1 MKNNMK
7 IHCNSWETMILSSKS
22 NKIFEE
28 IVKDLNIENKE
39 YICSLYRRVKA
50 IEKVSDNELNFLYD
64 FLISKEFKEKYE
76 EKISAFMWRK
86 DKLEHLK
93 YSNIISSFLTF
104 MNKSKVIF
112 ILDLWADDITLDWKK
127 YLRLNIWKAIK
138 KTYKGAEKR
147 INLDWDNENFE
158 KFSNRKKTD
167 KIDKYKYLE
176 FIDENED
183 YIIWIDLR
191 SRMYLLIEKA
201 TNNIV
206 YKSKE
211 IIFFKKIW
219 NNNYCFVWY
228 WESGLILVLW
238 NNYISI
244 SKETKIHGVWNE
256 LYLIDEKL
264 NTVFKIWGKI
274 NSLWEWKIIKI
285 IWTKII
291 FYNTKNNQI
300 LQYDIRTWNFEIK
313 N

>member
-7 IHCNSWETMILSSKS
+7 IHCNSGETMILSSES

-50 IEKVSDNELNFLYD
+50 IEKVSDDELNFLYN

-76 EKISAFMWRK
+76 EKISTFIGRK

-93 YSNIISSFLTF
+93 YSNIMSSFLTF

-112 ILDLWADDITLDWKK
+112 ILDLGTDDITLGGKK
-127 YLRLNIWKAIK
+127 YIRLNIGKAIK
-138 KTYKGAEKR
+138 KAYKGPEKR
-147 INLDWDNENFE
+147 INLDGDNEIFE
-158 KFSNRKKTD
+158 KFSNKRKTD

-176 FIDENED
+176 FIDENND
-183 YIIWIDLR
+183 YIIGIDLR
-191 SRMYLLIEKA
+191 SGLYLLIEKA

-206 YKSKE
+206 HKSKE
-211 IIFFKKIW
+211 LLFFKKIG
-219 NNNYCFVWY
+219 NNNYCFVGY
-228 WESGLILVLW
+228 GESGLILVLG

-244 SKETKIHGVWNE
+244 SKETKIHGVGNE

-264 NTVFKIWGKI
+264 NTVFKIGGKI
-274 NSLWEWKIIKI
+274 SSLGEGKIIKI
-285 IWTKII
+285 IGTKID
-291 FYNTKNNQI
+291 FLNTINHQI
-300 LQYDIRTWNFEIK
+300 LEYDIRTGNFEIK